1 MRSKQRK
8 ALIEQ
13 LSLFNKCRVLQPF
26 ADFILKRFNDIRYN
40 TRIFQPVRMMV
51 CAFFY
56 KHVDRQTA
64 LFIPESKNE
73 PSQTVLSE
81 IDDFVEPYKPKIR
94 KSGTGCVTM
103 INEHLYEGRY
113 SPKVNGKRMARNV
126 YAKTREE
133 CEEKLAELIK
143 TMKAEI
149 AELKKVQNKG

>member
-1 MRSKQRK
+1 M
-8 ALIEQ
+8 LW
-13 LSLFNKCRVLQPF
+13 LQ
-26 ADFILKRFNDIRYN
+26 AAVKIDREIGG
-40 TRIFQPVRMMV
+40 
-51 CAFFY
+51 
-56 KHVDRQTA
+56 VDEP
-64 LFIPESKNE
+64 IPESKNA
-73 PSQTVLSE
+73 SQTVSSE
-81 IDDFVEPYKPKIR
+81 FDGFVEPYKPKIR
-94 KSGTGCVTM
+94 KSGTGCITM